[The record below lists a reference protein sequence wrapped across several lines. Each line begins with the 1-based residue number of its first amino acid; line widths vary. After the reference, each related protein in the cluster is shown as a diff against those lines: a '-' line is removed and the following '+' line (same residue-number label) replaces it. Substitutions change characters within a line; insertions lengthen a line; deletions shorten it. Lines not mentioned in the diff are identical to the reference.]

1 VLVTYKFRIYP
12 TKEQEEKLNKH
23 FGHTRFVYN
32 FFLNY
37 DTIIYK
43 VMGRSTNYNEWAN
56 ILVKLKKMDKYSW
69 LNEVN
74 SQSLQQSLKHLEQA
88 FKNFYKKRGGY
99 PKFKKK
105 KVSRESFSVP
115 QHIDFYTKE
124 DNPKCGYI
132 FVPKFREGIKVR
144 VHRNFP
150 DNFKIKNVTFV
161 KTSANKYYVSIVIE
175 VPDTKIIN
183 TSDGILGIDLGIKDT
198 IILSTGE
205 KYSLSDLS
213 KYEKKLKRLH
223 KQLSKKQKGSNNRE
237 KTRLRLAKL
246 YEKITN
252 IKEDWIHKVTHK
264 IVNENQVG
272 KIVVEDLNIKGMMK
286 NSKLSKYIHI
296 QSWGKFISILTY
308 KSNNLGI
315 EVIKADR
322 FFPSSQTCSV
332 CGYVNKKVKDLK
344 IRKWTC
350 PKCGTEHDRDI
361 NSAKNLVNYGL
372 IKSVGR
378 EPSEFTPVDSALAAE
393 PVQNVQGL
401 RVITG

>member
-37 DTIIYK
+37 ATIIYK

-88 FKNFYKKRGGY
+88 FKNFYKKRAGY
-99 PKFKKK
+99 PQFKKK
-105 KVSRESFSVP
+105 KFSRQTFCVP
-115 QHIDFYTKE
+115 QHIQLYFKE
-124 DNPKCGYI
+124 GNPKYGYI
-132 FVPKFREGIKVR
+132 FVPKFKEGIKVR
-144 VHRNFP
+144 VHRKFP
-150 DNFKIKNVTFV
+150 TEFKIKNVTFER
-161 KTSANKYYVSIVIE
+161 TATNKYYVSIVLEIT
-175 VPDTKIIN
+175 DTKITN
-183 TSDGILGIDLGIKDT
+183 TSDAIIGIDLGIKDT
-198 IILSTGE
+198 LTLSTGD
-205 KYSLSDLS
+205 KYSLPDLS

-223 KQLSKKQKGSNNRE
+223 RQLSRKQKGSKNRE
-237 KTRLRLAKL
+237 KARLRLAKV

-252 IKEDWIHKVTHK
+252 IKNDWIHKVTHK

-272 KIVVEDLNIKGMMK
+272 KIVVEDINIKGMMK
-286 NSKLSKYIHI
+286 NSKLSKYIHM
-296 QSWGKFISILTY
+296 QSWGKFITILTY
-308 KSNNLGI
+308 KAKNLGI
-315 EVIKADR
+315 EVIKANR

-332 CGYVNKKVKDLK
+332 CGYVNKEVKDLK
-344 IRKWTC
+344 IRKWVC
-350 PKCGTEHDRDI
+350 PICGTEHDRDI
-361 NSAKNLVNYGL
+361 NAAKNLAKYGL
-372 IKSVGR
+372 TIPVGR

-393 PVQNVQGL
+393 PEKGL
-401 RVITG
+401 RAITG

>member
-1 VLVTYKFRIYP
+1 
-12 TKEQEEKLNKH
+12 
-23 FGHTRFVYN
+23 
-32 FFLNY
+32 
-37 DTIIYK
+37 
-43 VMGRSTNYNEWAN
+43 
-56 ILVKLKKMDKYSW
+56 
-69 LNEVN
+69 
-74 SQSLQQSLKHLEQA
+74 
-88 FKNFYKKRGGY
+88 
-99 PKFKKK
+99 
-105 KVSRESFSVP
+105 
-115 QHIDFYTKE
+115 
-124 DNPKCGYI
+124 
-132 FVPKFREGIKVR
+132 

>member
-1 VLVTYKFRIYP
+1 MLKTYKFRIYP
-12 TKEQEEKLNKH
+12 TKEQIEKLNKH

-37 DTIIYK
+37 ATIIYK
-43 VMGRSTNYNEWAN
+43 VMGRSTNYSEWSSN
-56 ILVKLKKMDKYSW
+56 LVKLKKMDKYSW

-74 SQSLQQSLKHLEQA
+74 SQSLQQSLKDLERA
-88 FKNFYKKRGGY
+88 FKSFFKQQNKY

-105 KVSRESFSVP
+105 KNRQTFRVP
-115 QHIDFYTKE
+115 QQIQLYMKE
-124 DNPKCGYI
+124 DNTKYGYI
-132 FVPKFREGIKVR
+132 FVPKFKEGIKVR
-144 VHRNFP
+144 VHRKLPENG
-150 DNFKIKNVTFV
+150 KIKQATFI
-161 KTSANKYYVSIVIE
+161 KTATKKYYVSIVIE
-175 VPDTKIIN
+175 VPDTKIVN

-205 KYSLSDLS
+205 KYSLPDLS

-223 KQLSKKQKGSNNRE
+223 KQLSRKQKGSKNRE
-237 KTRLRLAKL
+237 KARLRLAKL

-286 NSKLSKYIHI
+286 NPKLSKYIHM
-296 QSWGKFISILTY
+296 QSWGKFITILTY
-308 KSNNLGI
+308 KAKNLGI
-315 EVIKADR
+315 EVIKTDR

-332 CGYVNKKVKDLK
+332 CGYVNKEVKDLK

-361 NSAKNLVNYGL
+361 NSARNLVNYGL
-372 IKSVGR
+372 MKSVGR
-378 EPSEFTPVDSALAAE
+378 GPAEFTPVDSALTAE